1 MPPRRRRGVNDRINS
16 FGHTALIC
24 ASGPSGNPEKVKQLL
39 KEVDI
44 DVNKTDTTNGNT
56 ALIMASIWQKI
67 ETVKLLLEHPDI
79 DVNKAETKYGRTAL
93 VIAKQSGYAEIVR
106 LLELAW

>member
-1 MPPRRRRGVNDRINS
+1 MRP
-16 FGHTALIC
+16 AL
-24 ASGPSGNPEKVKQLL
+24 SETKKVKQLL
-39 KEVDI
+39 NQVDI
-44 DVNKTDTTNGNT
+44 DVNKADTTNGNT
-56 ALIMASIWQKI
+56 ALIMASMWNKI

-93 VIAKQSGYAEIVR
+93 VIAKQKDMITPMRGYAEIVR